1 MNINHTLHYSLLDHE
16 VIPKKGSN
24 RICTW
29 LVLNQIIHLSWFT
42 KSRTC
47 TFYQTQFATATT
59 YSPNTVRA
67 ALRLLV
73 DKGMIKQIRPYQRAT
88 NQAAVYGLT
97 QASIRECKKLYQK
110 HSKAVSPS
118 DRVNN
123 INNIIRED
131 AAKASPPNK
140 KEWTFPS
147 QTNEEPKYKN

>member
-1 MNINHTLHYSLLDHE
+1 MNINHALHYSLLDHE

-29 LVLNQIIHLSWFT
+29 LVFNHIIHLSWFT

-47 TFYQTQFATATT
+47 TFYQTQFALSTT

-67 ALRLLV
+67 ALRLLL
-73 DKGMIKQIRPYQRAT
+73 DAKLIKLIRPYQRAT

-97 QASIRECKKLYQK
+97 QASIRECAKLYQRERK
-110 HSKAVSPS
+110 PVSPS

-123 INNIIRED
+123 INNIIREEVNTS
-131 AAKASPPNK
+131 SPITKNDDLDNLNWK
-140 KEWTFPS
+140 KINN
-147 QTNEEPKYKN
+147 QK

>member
-1 MNINHTLHYSLLDHE
+1 MNINHSLHYSLLDHE
-16 VIPKKGSN
+16 IIPKKGSN

-29 LVLNQIIHLSWFT
+29 LVWCQILHLSWFT
-42 KSRTC
+42 KSKSC
-47 TFYQTQFATATT
+47 TFYQGQFATATT

-67 ALRLLV
+67 ALKLLL
-73 DKGMIKQIRPYQRAT
+73 DKKMIKCIIPYQRQT

-97 QASIRECKKLYQK
+97 QASIRECANLYQRERK
-110 HSKAVSPS
+110 PVSPS

-131 AAKASPPNK
+131 DVNTPPPNK

-147 QTNEEPKYKN
+147 QTDKT